1 MRLVDTNGLCLDCVS
16 SPLQTD
22 MHTKFLFFCCFFFPC
37 SLTQLHLLASY
48 LVQRLPVHC
57 IHATQT
63 RVFASSLCSA
73 FLYPSPR
80 DEAQH
85 PPRELDTGK
94 PEELALMNDSL
105 SAALGALLDE
115 GRCPADVPLSCQRI

>member
-1 MRLVDTNGLCLDCVS
+1 MHCL
-16 SPLQTD
+16 
-22 MHTKFLFFCCFFFPC
+22 
-37 SLTQLHLLASY
+37 
-48 LVQRLPVHC
+48 
-57 IHATQT
+57 HAAQT
-63 RVFASSLCSA
+63 RLSASSLCSA

-85 PPRELDTGK
+85 PPREPDTGK

-115 GRCPADVPLSCQRI
+115 GACPDEAPFPAQPVKRFEISALT